1 MMGIRGGL
9 KPHRQPDSR
18 DNKSMSPPQPEP
30 ARFDSALGARV
41 LSRYADVLAA
51 VQEQR
56 LWPAG
61 LTEERD
67 ESGKLNARG
76 EIQEALSFLAVRTW
90 QETMEASARRAVD
103 HLPAGVPVDLVSQS
117 A

>member
-1 MMGIRGGL
+1 M
-9 KPHRQPDSR
+9 H

-67 ESGKLNARG
+67 ESGKLNPRG
-76 EIQEALSFLAVRTW
+76 EIQEALSFLNVRTW
-90 QETMEASARRAVD
+90 QETMEASARCR
-103 HLPAGVPVDLVSQS
+103 
-117 A
+117 

>member
-1 MMGIRGGL
+1 MGRGAWGPCRTGL
-9 KPHRQPDSR
+9 TGSG

-30 ARFDSALGARV
+30 ARFDSALGAWV

-67 ESGKLNARG
+67 ESGKLNPRG
-76 EIQEALSFLAVRTW
+76 EIQEALSFLNVRTW